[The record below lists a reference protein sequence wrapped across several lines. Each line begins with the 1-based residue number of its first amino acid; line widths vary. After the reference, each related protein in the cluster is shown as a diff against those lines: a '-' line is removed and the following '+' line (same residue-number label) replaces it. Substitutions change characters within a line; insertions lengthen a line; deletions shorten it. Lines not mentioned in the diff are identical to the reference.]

1 MQDKL
6 DCLLVGALGINP
18 VKSGFRYLFYLW
30 VQRFR
35 KIINALTFDLFK
47 GSEVFID
54 DAFDTLRNHG
64 DIFLADSRVLVIKV
78 LLQLSFR

>member
-1 MQDKL
+1 MQNKL
-6 DCLLVGALGINP
+6 DSLLVGALSINP

-47 GSEVFID
+47 GFEVFID
-54 DAFDTLRNHG
+54 DAFDRLRNHR